1 MPPSDSPI
9 LDDIKSAASEL
20 IDPVIDAL
28 NDNPWPRR
36 LIHACNA
43 AYLIEDR
50 RLASGLP
57 LLDEAG
63 LQKGTR
69 PLVFVSGLHDVH
81 AGFVCRTDDGGL
93 LVTFRGTLP
102 PQDMIFWRWA
112 TDWLHDA
119 QTVPMPWTVGER
131 EYGQVASAFGIA
143 VSSLAT
149 DLLETLETLNA
160 GSASAIRVTGHSK
173 GGAMACLGAT
183 LIRAQYPDRHI
194 EVCSFAAPM
203 TADQDFIDCYNED
216 GLLAR
221 TARFQNALDPVPYLP
236 GGPQVRE
243 RVDGDARLDDAK
255 KLMLVEDAIKALPAW
270 PYRQFGHLHFMHEED
285 GRIQHDEEA
294 ENAAWDAIIEAI
306 VKMRFREMIDAH
318 SGAQRYLTSLCPDEG
333 AETEAALEQIKPA

>member
-20 IDPVIDAL
+20 IDPVLGAL
-28 NDNPWPRR
+28 GGNPWPRR

-43 AYLIEDR
+43 AYMISDR
-50 RLASGLP
+50 RLGSGLP
-57 LLDEAG
+57 LLEAAG
-63 LQKGTR
+63 MQKGTR
-69 PLVFVSGLHDVH
+69 PLVFVSGIHDVH
-81 AGFVCRTDDGGL
+81 AGFVCRTDDDGL

-102 PQDMIFWRWA
+102 PEDMIFWRWA
-112 TDWLHDA
+112 ADWLHDA

-143 VSSLAT
+143 VSSLAR

-160 GSASAIRVTGHSK
+160 GSASAIRITGHSK

-183 LIRAQYPDRHI
+183 LIREQYPDRRI

-203 TADQDFIDCYNED
+203 TADQDFIDCYDRD

-221 TARFQNALDPVPYLP
+221 TDRFQNALDPVPYLP
-236 GGPQVRE
+236 GGPLIRE
-243 RVDGDARLDDAK
+243 WLDGEKRLDEAK
-255 KLMLVEDAIKALPAW
+255 KLMLVEDAIKALPEW
-270 PYRQFGHLHFMHEED
+270 PYRQFGRLHFLHEED
-285 GRIQHDEEA
+285 GRIQDDDEA
-294 ENAAWDAIIEAI
+294 ERAAWDAVINAV

-318 SGAQRYLTSLCPDEG
+318 SGSQRYLTALSPDDDEG
-333 AETEAALEQIKPA
+333 GEETD